1 MSSSDIE
8 DPSGDDARGVHE
20 NWYTCQFCN
29 LKIHERRHARHER
42 TCAMRAVSSTPA
54 AEEAAAAAEE
64 EEQEEV
70 EVEAEVE
77 EEEEFESTQVA
88 KEMRNVNKRH
98 ALNNA
103 NLQSW

>member
-1 MSSSDIE
+1 ME
-8 DPSGDDARGVHE
+8 KTE
-20 NWYTCQFCN
+20 T
-29 LKIHERRHARHER
+29 
-42 TCAMRAVSSTPA
+42 
-54 AEEAAAAAEE
+54 
-64 EEQEEV
+64 V